1 MIKLYHGSNISIK
14 QIDLSISRK
23 GKDFGQGFYLSP
35 DLQQARRMAQ
45 IAVEREDYGMPVV
58 TTYLFDEKH
67 LTEGNIRF
75 KRFEAYTAEW
85 AKFIVA
91 NRQNR
96 TDTPI
101 HDFDIVYGPIA
112 NDRVG
117 VQVQRYVQRYIDVER
132 LVEELK
138 FIAPTFQYFF
148 GTEKAIQLLQ
158 KI

>member
-1 MIKLYHGSNISIK
+1 MLTLYHGSNISIE
-14 QIDLSISRK
+14 QIDLSIGRK

-35 DLQQARRMAQ
+35 DLLQARRMAQ
-45 IAVEREDYGMPVV
+45 IAVEREGFGVPTV
-58 TTYLFDEKH
+58 TTYLFDELH
-67 LTEGNIRF
+67 LVANTIRF
-75 KRFEAYTAEW
+75 KKFDSYTADW

-96 TDTPI
+96 TSIPI
-101 HDFDIVYGPIA
+101 HDYDIVYGPIA

-117 VQVQRYVQRYIDVER
+117 VQVQRYIQNYIDVER

-138 FIAPTFQYFF
+138 FIEPTFQYFF
-148 GTEKAIQLLQ
+148 GTERAILLLE

>member
-1 MIKLYHGSNISIK
+1 MIKLYHGSNISIG
-14 QIDLSISRK
+14 QINLSIGRK

-45 IAVEREDYGMPVV
+45 IAVEREGFGKPMV
-58 TTYLFDEKH
+58 TTYCFDEKH
-67 LTEGNIRF
+67 LADGSVRY
-75 KRFEAYTAEW
+75 KCFEAYTTEW
-85 AKFIVA
+85 AEFIVA

-96 TDTPI
+96 TDTPV

-117 VQVQRYVQRYIDVER
+117 VQVQRYMQRYIDVER

-138 FIAPTFQYFF
+138 FITPTFQYFF
-148 GTEKAIQLLQ
+148 GTEEAIRLLQ